1 MSESDA
7 LAEAERTG
15 EPVEVSAQ
23 RGESREVFA
32 MPEGRLEAREYLR
45 PVWARGQDGWKRVD
59 TDLVTTDEGTV
70 APKAATV
77 DVRFS
82 GGGTAAPLVRMRRAG
97 RELSL
102 GWPAPL
108 PEPRLAGAV
117 ATYPS
122 VLPDVDLRMTAQE
135 DGFTQLLVVKTAEAA
150 ASEELAELRLK
161 LSASGLEVRETD
173 EGGLEAVDR
182 GAAGAVFEAPKPM
195 MWDSGT
201 GEQEAASTASRA
213 AASGARAATDT
224 ARAEG
229 DGEPDAGESG
239 KLAPVGVEVTAAR
252 DELVLTPDADV
263 LRGADTTYPVYIDP
277 QWYTPKASA
286 WTMASEYW
294 ASSPQWKFNG
304 KSDAG
309 LGYCN
314 WSYCKPYDTKRLFYR
329 IPVSTF
335 AGKSI
340 LSAQFV
346 VRNTWSASCSARSV
360 ELWQTKGISSST
372 TWNSQKA
379 AGFWIKELAS
389 ESFAYGYS
397 GCAAKDAEFDV
408 RPAVQAAADSRSA
421 TMTFGLR
428 AASESDGH
436 GWKRFS
442 DKAYLRVK
450 YNRPPAQIKMSQLTQ
465 DPGGA
470 CARPGAAKRVR
481 SLPKLRAND
490 VTDPDKDPVR
500 VQFEASW
507 DAGDG
512 KGFTTR
518 WTSAASTYKASGSD
532 FSLSLPSSIPKNKT
546 IGWSARAHDGAQWSP
561 WSWAGSSTACNM
573 VYDTSVPAGP
583 SISSGQYPPSDP
595 EDPQDPWLDGVGRY
609 GTFTIDSPSGDVSK
623 YWFGING
630 DPTAKRTLTTSGGG
644 AKTMKFMPTRPG
656 VNFVTAQAF
665 DTAGNGSEI
674 RTYQFRVRAG
684 QPDRLSW
691 NFDEPAGA
699 ADAQGQGGAWPAGLS
714 GGARPGADGVTGN
727 GLQLDGVDDH
737 AATVSPV
744 LNTGKSFS
752 VSLWA
757 KLPADK
763 PNTAAVAV
771 SQAGHHSSGFE
782 IYHSSALGG
791 WVFLR
796 HTTDAPGTTTVR
808 AVQPACPS
816 GDTACENGRLGVW
829 THLTGVFD
837 NPNQQLRLYV
847 DGELAG
853 TAAFTGPWDAR
864 GRTILGAASHYGTM
878 ENFFPGHL
886 DEVQLF
892 DYQLTDAQVGDLAAR
907 EPVGTGRPAKL
918 VWPLDEDADATSVV
932 GRGQRADATLKGGAT
947 SGTDGVDGRAIS
959 FDGVDDHATPG
970 RPVLDTFQSFAVSA
984 WVRLPRDKAPTA
996 AIAVSQLGTTRRSF
1010 ELYHS
1015 SALGGWVFT
1024 RPESDTTGAPLVR
1037 ATHTACPADT
1047 NCAAGR
1053 LGEWNHVV
1061 GVYDADTSQLLLY
1074 VNGVLQATAP
1084 FPHRWSSEGPL
1095 SIGSGL
1101 KPDGGVSSPL
1111 KGDIDDVQLYD
1122 RAVSDDEVRQ
1132 LFQQRPLVK
1141 SRWMFEETTG
1151 TSPVTTPNA
1160 VPGAGAL
1167 TLYGGA
1173 TKSDTAFIDFGSLK
1187 LDGIGGY
1194 AATTPV
1200 PVDTGASYTVTA
1212 WAQAAALPQNGVAL
1226 VSAEGSTQSA
1236 FTVRFVPDTADPEGL
1251 GHWELAVPGK
1261 DGADATVVRVA
1272 NSEFYDARDW
1282 NHLAVVHDGFAG
1294 QVRLYVNGTL
1304 QEVTCAVEDDGE
1316 TCTDHASWAENTLT
1330 FKATRSLQVGR
1341 AKTDGTWGEYFPGL
1355 IDDVWTFQGA
1365 LSDEQIGKLAVTW
1378 FDLPTEVPG
1387 IG

>member
-7 LAEAERTG
+7 RAEAERTG
-15 EPVEVSAQ
+15 EPVEVSAR

-32 MPEGRLEAREYLR
+32 MPEGHLEAREYLR

-59 TDLVTTDEGTV
+59 TDLVTTGEGTV

-77 DVRFS
+77 DVQFS

-102 GWPAPL
+102 GWPTPL

-224 ARAEG
+224 AQAEG

-263 LRGADTTYPVYIDP
+263 LRGAGTTYPVYIDP

-428 AASESDGH
+428 AAGESDGH

-609 GTFTIDSPSGDVSK
+609 GTFTIDSTSGDVSK

-714 GGARPGADGVTGN
+714 GGARPGAEGVTGN

-763 PNTAAVAV
+763 PDTAAVAV

-829 THLTGVFD
+829 TQLTGVFD

-847 DGELAG
+847 DGKLAG
-853 TAAFTGPWDAR
+853 TAAFTGPWGGGARPAR
-864 GRTILGAASHYGTM
+864 GAG
-878 ENFFPGHL
+878 GHL
-886 DEVQLF
+886 
-892 DYQLTDAQVGDLAAR
+892 R
-907 EPVGTGRPAKL
+907 PTGEIKR
-918 VWPLDEDADATSVV
+918 
-932 GRGQRADATLKGGAT
+932 
-947 SGTDGVDGRAIS
+947 
-959 FDGVDDHATPG
+959 
-970 RPVLDTFQSFAVSA
+970 
-984 WVRLPRDKAPTA
+984 
-996 AIAVSQLGTTRRSF
+996 
-1010 ELYHS
+1010 
-1015 SALGGWVFT
+1015 
-1024 RPESDTTGAPLVR
+1024 GAP
-1037 ATHTACPADT
+1037 
-1047 NCAAGR
+1047 AAVAG
-1053 LGEWNHVV
+1053 
-1061 GVYDADTSQLLLY
+1061 
-1074 VNGVLQATAP
+1074 
-1084 FPHRWSSEGPL
+1084 
-1095 SIGSGL
+1095 
-1101 KPDGGVSSPL
+1101 GGV
-1111 KGDIDDVQLYD
+1111 
-1122 RAVSDDEVRQ
+1122 
-1132 LFQQRPLVK
+1132 
-1141 SRWMFEETTG
+1141 
-1151 TSPVTTPNA
+1151 
-1160 VPGAGAL
+1160 
-1167 TLYGGA
+1167 
-1173 TKSDTAFIDFGSLK
+1173 
-1187 LDGIGGY
+1187 
-1194 AATTPV
+1194 
-1200 PVDTGASYTVTA
+1200 
-1212 WAQAAALPQNGVAL
+1212 
-1226 VSAEGSTQSA
+1226 
-1236 FTVRFVPDTADPEGL
+1236 
-1251 GHWELAVPGK
+1251 
-1261 DGADATVVRVA
+1261 
-1272 NSEFYDARDW
+1272 
-1282 NHLAVVHDGFAG
+1282 
-1294 QVRLYVNGTL
+1294 
-1304 QEVTCAVEDDGE
+1304 
-1316 TCTDHASWAENTLT
+1316 
-1330 FKATRSLQVGR
+1330 
-1341 AKTDGTWGEYFPGL
+1341 
-1355 IDDVWTFQGA
+1355 
-1365 LSDEQIGKLAVTW
+1365 
-1378 FDLPTEVPG
+1378 
-1387 IG
+1387 